1 MTNEKKEDLRVIKTH
16 KLLCD
21 ALFDLLKEKSFE
33 NIKLNEICKRA
44 MVHKTTFYNHFEDK
58 YDLLKYALLNLQKE
72 LLQSSNYDEEEN
84 IIDYYC
90 TLAKT
95 YMNHIKKNKN
105 VYKSLISYNKDSIG
119 MQILYNNFKG
129 DVENRL
135 KKEKE
140 VLVPVN
146 YISNYYVSGVFAVI
160 LEWFINGMKE
170 SEDEMIN
177 YLKILIGTR

>member
-1 MTNEKKEDLRVIKTH
+1 
-16 KLLCD
+16 
-21 ALFDLLKEKSFE
+21 
-33 NIKLNEICKRA
+33 
-44 MVHKTTFYNHFEDK
+44 
-58 YDLLKYALLNLQKE
+58 
-72 LLQSSNYDEEEN
+72 
-84 IIDYYC
+84 
-90 TLAKT
+90 
-95 YMNHIKKNKN
+95 
-105 VYKSLISYNKDSIG
+105 

-140 VLVPVN
+140 VLVPAN